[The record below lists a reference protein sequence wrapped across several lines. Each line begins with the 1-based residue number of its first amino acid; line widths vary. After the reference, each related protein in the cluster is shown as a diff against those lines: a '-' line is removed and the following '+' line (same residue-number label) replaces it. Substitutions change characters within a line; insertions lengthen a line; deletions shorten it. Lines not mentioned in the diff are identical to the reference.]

1 MADML
6 HAKRK
11 SVLENFHGGSPF
23 VSLKPAASASRL
35 SLRARESAVPALSEA
50 LGLALPTSPKS
61 SVTSGLRSA
70 LWLGPDEWLLID
82 QGESDLM
89 VALAGV
95 SGLFSATD
103 ISHRNTAIIVSG
115 AGAEAALNAG
125 CPQDLSLAS
134 FPVGG
139 CSRTIFGK
147 AEVVLL
153 RTGDDTFRVECWR
166 SFATYVGGLL
176 QEAAEDVAV

>member
-11 SVLENFHGGSPF
+11 SVLEDFHGGSPF

-35 SLRARESAVPALSEA
+35 ALRARESAIPALSEA
-50 LGLALPTSPKS
+50 LGLALPMRPKT

-70 LWLGPDEWLLID
+70 LWLGPDDWLVID
-82 QGESDLM
+82 QGESDLLA
-89 VALAGV
+89 ALANV

-103 ISHRNTAIIVSG
+103 VSHRNNAIIVSG

-125 CPQDLSLAS
+125 CPQDLSLAR
-134 FPVGG
+134 FPVGA
-139 CSRTIFGK
+139 CSRAVFGK

-153 RTGDDTFRVECWR
+153 RTADDTFRVECWR

-176 QEAAEDVAV
+176 QEAAQDVMI

>member
-11 SVLENFHGGSPF
+11 SVLEDFHGGSPF

-50 LGLALPTSPKS
+50 LGLSLPTSPKAPS
-61 SVTSGLRSA
+61 PRACALLSGSA
-70 LWLGPDEWLLID
+70 DEWLVID
-82 QGESDLM
+82 QSESDLM
-89 VALAGV
+89 AVLSGV

-115 AGAEAALNAG
+115 PGAEAALNAG
-125 CPQDLSLAS
+125 CPQDLSLTR
-134 FPVGG
+134 FPVGA
-139 CSRTIFGK
+139 CSRTVFGK

-153 RTGDDTFRVECWR
+153 RVTDDTFRVECWR
-166 SFATYVGGLL
+166 SFADYVGGLL